1 MPTFL
6 RSVVFTL
13 LLAWG
18 STFAQAPMTPAAQAA
33 LQQGRAA
40 AAEAQAT
47 YSANFIDKPLWK
59 QAVTYGVEA
68 RTASPTSPE
77 PYRFLA
83 ETYAQVNLL
92 EQAWQAWLAYETY
105 GGRIDEAAAQSLVE
119 LGNQLGYTKYAARQY
134 RDAIGYY
141 QTVVDLDPTQEDTKV
156 QLALS
161 YQTVGEEAT
170 ALALFQDLA
179 ARHPDNPN
187 YRRYVESIQDAQTY
201 GQRASDAYYRG
212 LSLYYSGQLD
222 QAWLAFAE
230 ATRANPDYFKA
241 FVWAGR
247 TGLELRQPAD
257 AAVYWARAAALDPS
271 DDTAAYFLK
280 VAQNQAEWGVD
291 AYTAFEEGV
300 NLYTS
305 GDKTQAG
312 DRFANA
318 TRANPDY
325 AEAWAW
331 LGRVRFESGAYP
343 EALAAYRRA
352 YTLQPD
358 VEAYRYF
365 YQESGRLAGQPVE
378 LPPLASNEAVP
389 AETTETTSAETGADQ
404 TGATETASTETA
416 PAEAVTPPTPAP
428 ETATNTAL
436 PAETT
441 PAETTP
447 AETAPAPPVPPVP
460 APAEPTP
467 PVVVQPEPEPAP
479 PAPAPAPPT
488 QAVAPPAPAPAP
500 AASGGPALVLLDVT
514 RTFGTDSAADNGAVS
529 FFKSASNLSQN
540 LEAPVDYAG
549 GTLYQR
555 AEVLEKPG
563 GDPVQLQVCLVP
575 DDISV
580 KPACSDASGLSF
592 SSAGA
597 VEDEQTLS
605 SFSQYGAV
613 DWGRGVSNLMVIVK
627 DANGNPVDLGYAD
640 FTEEELAR
648 YYPLKIRYSAV
659 LVPAGGRFPG
669 WPE

>member
-1 MPTFL
+1 MNENLTMPTCL
-6 RSVVFTL
+6 RSAVFTL

-18 STFAQAPMTPAAQAA
+18 SAFAQAPMTPAAQGA

-40 AAEAQAT
+40 AAEARAN

-59 QAVTYGVEA
+59 QAVAYGVEA

-105 GGRIDEAAAQSLVE
+105 GGRIDEAAAQSLVD
-119 LGNQLGYTKYAARQY
+119 LGNQLGYTKYSARQY

-141 QTVVDLDPTQEDTKV
+141 QTVVDLDPAQEDTKV

-161 YQTVGEEAT
+161 YQAVGEEAT

-187 YRRYVESIQDAQTY
+187 YRRNVEAIQDAQTY

-212 LSLYYSGQLD
+212 LSLYYSGQPD
-222 QAWLAFAE
+222 RAWLAFAE
-230 ATRANPDYFKA
+230 ATRANPDYRKA

-247 TGLELRQPAD
+247 TGLELRQPED

-280 VAQNQAEWGVD
+280 VAQSQAKWGVD

-305 GDKTQAG
+305 GDRAQAG
-312 DRFANA
+312 DKFVSA

-331 LGRVRFESGAYP
+331 LGRVRFESGGYE
-343 EALAAYRRA
+343 EATAAYRRA
-352 YTLQPD
+352 YTLQPAVD
-358 VEAYRYF
+358 AYRYF
-365 YQESGRLAGQPVE
+365 YQESGRLAGQTVE
-378 LPPLASNEAVP
+378 LPPVA
-389 AETTETTSAETGADQ
+389 TTETPAEAPTEA
-404 TGATETASTETA
+404 ATEPASTETTPAA
-416 PAEAVTPPTPAP
+416 PEAVTPPAPVPSPAAQP
-428 ETATNTAL
+428 
-436 PAETT
+436 P
-441 PAETTP
+441 TP
-447 AETAPAPPVPPVP
+447 AETAPPVVAQPAAPPAAAPTP
-460 APAEPTP
+460 APAPPTEAAAPPTP
-467 PVVVQPEPEPAP
+467 PAP
-479 PAPAPAPPT
+479 PAPAAN
-488 QAVAPPAPAPAP
+488 
-500 AASGGPALVLLDVT
+500 SGPALVLLDVT
-514 RTFGTDSAADNGAVS
+514 RTFGAGGTAESGAVS

-540 LEAPVDYAG
+540 LEAPVNYAG

-555 AEVLEKPG
+555 AEVLKKPG
-563 GDPVQLQVCLVP
+563 NEPVRLQFCLVP
-575 DDISV
+575 NDDISV
-580 KPACSDASGLSF
+580 KPACSDAADLSF
-592 SSAGA
+592 SDTGA
-597 VEDEQTLS
+597 VESKQELTSL
-605 SFSQYGAV
+605 SQYSAV
-613 DWGRGVSNLMVIVK
+613 DWSRGVSNLMVIVK

-640 FTEEELAR
+640 FSEADLAR
-648 YYPLKIRYSAV
+648 YYPLEIRYSAV

-669 WPE
+669 WPQ